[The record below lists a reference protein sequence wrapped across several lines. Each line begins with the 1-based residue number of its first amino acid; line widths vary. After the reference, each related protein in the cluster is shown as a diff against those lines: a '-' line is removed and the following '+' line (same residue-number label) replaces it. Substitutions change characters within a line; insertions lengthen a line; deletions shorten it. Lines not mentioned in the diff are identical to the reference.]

1 MSDACKWGTRPRT
14 VACARDTEQP
24 SLETPH
30 PTLVGA
36 LWSTQPVRARPCMH
50 ARMHARCSSQQKRRP
65 TPSPGF
71 PKGASCA
78 PFAAESIGGAHAA
91 GGGPQER
98 NAKLNR
104 RAANPPG
111 SFSPRSPLGAS
122 IRATD
127 PVAEL
132 GSCGAVATSPAAE
145 WAQNRRGAEGTCTE
159 GATYRRGARGRGRG
173 ACRSSGAACD
183 VAPSADGICL
193 SGRVMKTLKGRPEGS
208 L

>member
-1 MSDACKWGTRPRT
+1 MRTHGPAAWRP
-14 VACARDTEQP
+14 P
-24 SLETPH
+24 TP
-30 PTLVGA
+30 PRWVRFGPRNPYA
-36 LWSTQPVRARPCMH
+36 LDRACMH
-50 ARMHARCSSQQKRRP
+50 ACMRGAARSKRGGPRLRQASKRVQALRPLQQK
-65 TPSPGF
+65 
-71 PKGASCA
+71 AL
-78 PFAAESIGGAHAA
+78 GAHMRP

-98 NAKLNR
+98 NAKLNAKLNR

-127 PVAEL
+127 PLAEL